1 MPNGKPSELALV
13 RTKPFRVCEG
23 ADTGKALTVDPVAKT
38 SRWMAAARARESKH
52 PYRLFDDPLAAVL
65 AGPEGFRWLDRM
77 ERAQPWA
84 GPWGGPALY
93 VVVRTR
99 FFDDF
104 LLRASRGAGARQV
117 VLLAAGMDA
126 RAFRLGWPPGT
137 RLYELDRPEVLE
149 VKDEILARA
158 GARPTCERRAI
169 GADLS
174 NPTWFEALSNAGYE
188 AREPS
193 VWLMEGLLFY
203 MTEAAVR
210 ALLED
215 AGALAAPRSRLG
227 ADLVNEDLLASPAM
241 RLLLATFARHGAPGS
256 FGANDPESLLA
267 GYGWEAEA
275 TQPGERGAN
284 YGRWPYPVV
293 PRGVPGVPRVL
304 FVRARRGRDRR
315 ATGETL

>member
-1 MPNGKPSELALV
+1 M
-13 RTKPFRVCEG
+13 
-23 ADTGKALTVDPVAKT
+23 DPVAKT
-38 SRWMAAARARESKH
+38 SRWMAAARARESKR

-169 GADLS
+169 GADLR
-174 NPTWFEALSNAGYE
+174 NPSWFEALSNAGYE

-210 ALLED
+210 ALLDD

-241 RLLLATFARHGAPGS
+241 QLLLATFLARCTGK
-256 FGANDPESLLA
+256 LRR
-267 GYGWEAEA
+267 
-275 TQPGERGAN
+275 QR
-284 YGRWPYPVV
+284 
-293 PRGVPGVPRVL
+293 PGVALGRVRL
-304 FVRARRGRDRR
+304 GGGSDPTRRAGRQLRAVALPGGTSGGAGRPPGLLRARPARARSASHRGDPLGTSHPLGGRNPCEGSIFRP
-315 ATGETL
+315 TK